1 MARTEQQLWDALK
14 AAEKREKAA
23 SDLHTELERGN
34 SDASYQS
41 AFEAMANARIDLQA
55 AQEAY
60 DAVVANN

>member
-1 MARTEQQLWDALK
+1 MF
-14 AAEKREKAA
+14 AAGQP
-23 SDLHTELERGN
+23 D
-34 SDASYQS
+34 QS